1 MLSDN
6 RVLINKWSPDRGG
19 VSVIIP
25 TFNRAAILEKVLFSF
40 DNQSLPA
47 NEYEVI
53 VVDDGSE
60 DDTVATVSRL
70 QQQMSYRLS
79 CIR

>member
-6 RVLINKWSPDRGG
+6 RALINKWSPDREG
-19 VSVIIP
+19 VSVIVP
-25 TFNRAAILEKVLFSF
+25 TFNRAAILEKVLFSL
-40 DNQSLPA
+40 DDQSLPA

-60 DDTVATVSRL
+60 DDTAAAVSRL
-70 QQQMSYRLS
+70 QQRMNYRLS